1 MLTTGPGSIESFLDQ
16 LAAADSG
23 PNSFNPFD
31 GSVPDNALRR
41 VNLEKYLQ
49 KMAEHKPKVMLL
61 GEAPGYRGMRIT
73 GIPFMDRRMLFGQ
86 GSNYF
91 GLFGPDEGYAAPAD
105 LPSVMY
111 EPTAAVMWR
120 TLADLDFLPL
130 LWSAYPF
137 HPHKAGNPLSNRTPT
152 AANSATGQLHWQALV
167 ELFSIQAII
176 AVGNIAHRSL
186 LLSGR
191 SAPKVRHPAH
201 GGNVKF
207 KEGLE
212 ELLAGGIND

>member
-1 MLTTGPGSIESFLDQ
+1 MSPGSIESFIDQ

-23 PNSFNPFD
+23 ANSFNPFR
-31 GSVPDNALRR
+31 GSVPNNALRR
-41 VNLEKYLQ
+41 VNLEMYLK
-49 KMAEHKPKVMLL
+49 KMATHKPKVLLL

-73 GIPFMDRRMLFGQ
+73 GIPFTDRSILFGN
-86 GSNYF
+86 GSSCF
-91 GLFGPDEGYAAPAD
+91 GLFGPDEGYAAPDD
-105 LPSVMY
+105 LPSILH

-120 TLADLDFLPL
+120 TLAELGFLPL

-137 HPHKAGNPLSNRTPT
+137 HPHRPENPLSNRTPT
-152 AANSATGQLHWQALV
+152 AADGATGQVYWQALI
-167 ELFSIQAII
+167 ELFSIRSII
-176 AVGNIAHRSL
+176 AVGNIAQRSI

-207 KEGLE
+207 KDGLAA
-212 ELLAGGIND
+212 LLTSGIDD

>member
-1 MLTTGPGSIESFLDQ
+1 MNSSSLESFIEQ
-16 LAAADSG
+16 LGAANPG

-31 GSVPDNALRR
+31 GSREDNALRR
-41 VNLEKYLQ
+41 LNLEKYLR
-49 KMAEHKPKVMLL
+49 KMANREPKVLLL

-73 GIPFMDRRMLFGQ
+73 GVPFTDRRFLLGN
-86 GSNYF
+86 GSSCF
-91 GLFGPDEGYAAPAD
+91 GLFGPHEGYAVPSD
-105 LPSVMY
+105 LPSIMN

-120 TLADLDFLPL
+120 TLTELDFLPL

-137 HPHKAGNPLSNRTPT
+137 HPHRPGLPMTNRTPT
-152 AANSATGQLHWQALV
+152 AAQSASGRLHWQALA
-167 ELFSIQAII
+167 ELFSIKSIV
-176 AVGNIAHRSL
+176 AVGNVSHRSI
-186 LLSGR
+186 LLSGG

-212 ELLAGGIND
+212 ELLANGIND

>member
-1 MLTTGPGSIESFLDQ
+1 MSTGSIGSFIDQ
-16 LAAADSG
+16 LAATDSG

-31 GSVPDNALRR
+31 DSVPGNALRR
-41 VNLEKYLQ
+41 VNLEKYLR
-49 KMAEHKPKVMLL
+49 KMAERQPKVLLL

-73 GIPFMDRRMLFGQ
+73 GIPFTDRRILFENGATC
-86 GSNYF
+86 F

-130 LWSAYPF
+130 LWSTYPF

-152 AANSATGQLHWQALV
+152 AANSAAGQLHWQALV

-176 AVGNIAHRSL
+176 AVGNVAHRSI

-207 KEGLE
+207 KEGLV
-212 ELLAGGIND
+212 ELLASGIND